1 MRSTGAWRRYRALAI
16 GFAAMLASSLF
27 LAPLASSASTSHQ
40 LIDGSG
46 STWAANAVNQW
57 ISDVQQDGL
66 KIVFTPTGSAQG
78 RKDFANLTTDF
89 AVSDI
94 GFQGHDPLT
103 GASDTSNGRP
113 YAYEPIVAG
122 GTSFPYQIDVAGHP
136 VTNLRLSELTLAKIF
151 TNVITNWDDPE
162 ITADNN
168 GRRLPS
174 IPIIPVV
181 DSQGAGTTAQFT
193 TFLAKEFPSLW
204 SKYSGADVETE
215 YWPRQGNQ
223 ISQPGSNGIMNF
235 ITSAAANGAI
245 GAAEFSYAIN
255 AQLGSYSWPVA
266 RIENAAG
273 YFTAPTQY
281 NVAVALTQAQINMDK
296 SSPNYLLQ
304 NLSNVYTYRD
314 PRTYALSSY
323 SYVIIPTSAT
333 DPTMT
338 TAKRQTL
345 ADYLSYSV
353 CQGQAE
359 IGPVGYSSLPVN
371 LVEASF
377 QQTELL
383 KKADPAVS
391 IPDNPITSCHN
402 PTFIPGQPN
411 SNYLAKVAPLPPL
424 CDKAGEGP
432 CVPGYQD
439 LINGNPSNGHATAG
453 PSSSGAGPSVASS
466 SAGSGPSTGTTAGA
480 AGTTAS
486 ILTTKGTTAAA
497 RAASAAVGASAT
509 TLPSAVF
516 VPTPTLLGDIHL
528 GLGQTLLAVVAV
540 AVILLLLV
548 GPPLLWRR
556 GKRRREPA

>member
-1 MRSTGAWRRYRALAI
+1 MSAKRSRRRHPALLVGAAM
-16 GFAAMLASSLF
+16 MLASSL
-27 LAPLASSASTSHQ
+27 LGATVATPASAGTSHQ

-46 STWAANAVNQW
+46 STWAQNAVDQW

-66 KIVFTPTGSAQG
+66 KIVFTGTGSAQG

-122 GTSFPYQIDVAGHP
+122 GTSFPYQINVAGRK
-136 VTNLRLSELTLAKIF
+136 VTNLRLSGLTLAKIF

-193 TFLAKEFPSLW
+193 TWLATEYPSLW
-204 SKYSGADVETE
+204 TKYSGADVETE
-215 YWPRQGNQ
+215 YWPRQGAQ

-245 GAAEFSYAIN
+245 GAAEFSYAVN

-266 RIENAAG
+266 RIENTAG

-281 NVAVALTQAQINMDK
+281 NVAVALTQAEINTDK

-304 NLSNVYTYRD
+304 NLTKVYTYHD
-314 PRTYALSSY
+314 PRTYPLSSY
-323 SYVIIPTSAT
+323 SYVIIPTSPT

-359 IGPVGYSSLPVN
+359 IGPVGYSSLPIN

-377 QQTELL
+377 QQTALL
-383 KKADPAVS
+383 KKADPGVS
-391 IPDNPITSCHN
+391 LPQDPIAACHN
-402 PTFIPGQPN
+402 PTFIAGQPN
-411 SNYLAKVAPLPPL
+411 SNYLAKIAPFPPL
-424 CDKAGEGP
+424 CDKAGQGP

-439 LINGNPSNGHATAG
+439 LINGNPVDGHATAG
-453 PSSSGAGPSVASS
+453 PTASGAGPSGTSSGGSGAGS
-466 SAGSGPSTGTTAGA
+466 SAAGA
-480 AGTTAS
+480 NTTAS
-486 ILTTKGTTAAA
+486 
-497 RAASAAVGASAT
+497 AASNRTTPAAKAATASVATSSAT

-516 VPTPTLLGDIHL
+516 VPTPTLLGDLHL
-528 GLGQTLLAVVAV
+528 GVGQLLLAVLAV
-540 AVILLLLV
+540 VVILVLLV
-548 GPPLLWRR
+548 GPPLVLRR
-556 GKRRREPA
+556 GKRRKEPA